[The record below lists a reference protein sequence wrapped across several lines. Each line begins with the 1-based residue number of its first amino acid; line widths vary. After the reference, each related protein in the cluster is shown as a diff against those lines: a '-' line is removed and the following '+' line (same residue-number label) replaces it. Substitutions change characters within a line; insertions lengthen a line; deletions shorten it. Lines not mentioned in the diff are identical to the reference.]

1 MNRLQR
7 AIMNFRRIG
16 GRAERTEIGG
26 RKIKKTLPRIPL
38 LKKGRGESF
47 RKKEDT
53 FYILPPSENVI
64 DVGFWQN
71 AVIERFLLVKN
82 KCQAIWG

>member
-1 MNRLQR
+1 MESMKMLQR
-7 AIMNFRRIG
+7 AIKNFRRIG
-16 GRAERTEIGG
+16 VGKKIEGG
-26 RKIKKTLPRIPL
+26 EETTKTLPRIPL

-71 AVIERFLLVKN
+71 AVIERFFVDEE
-82 KCQAIWG
+82 